1 MLAQVVTRLEKT
13 SIKACP
19 NCKEFPIE
27 VYSLQLQIHDVEGSV
42 DTEGHLACLEC
53 LLGSGERVIAK
64 FLRVSDVIKTSR
76 TPQKNMLK
84 KVRRQER
91 ETADDIDGRTTPA
104 SGSGI
109 SKGDIRNG
117 VWFGENKSSFK
128 GDASY
133 RLTGETMLKALHQAQ
148 KLGLRP
154 FVQVRLQRSKL
165 DLVVLLWQDF
175 LEAIHGNG

>member
-1 MLAQVVTRLEKT
+1 MPAQAVAQFGQ
-13 SIKACP
+13 SSHKACP
-19 NCKEFPIE
+19 VCHEFPVD
-27 VYSLQLQIHDVEGSV
+27 VYSFSLKVDSVEGLGAV
-42 DTEGHLACLEC
+42 QARLGCLDC
-53 LLGSGERVIAK
+53 LLHFGESSIVQK
-64 FLRVSDVIKTSR
+64 LKVSDVIKTSR

-84 KVRRQER
+84 KVRKQER

-109 SKGDIRNG
+109 AKGDIRNG
-117 VWFGENKSSFK
+117 EWFGENKSSFR

-133 RLTGETMLKALHQAQ
+133 RLTGETMLKTLHQAQ
-148 KLGLRP
+148 RLGLRP
-154 FVQVRLQRSKL
+154 FVQVRLQKTKL